1 MNDDHHWVGPAEH
14 PDMYQLISVLGQG
27 GEGSVWK
34 ASVPLSGEG
43 VSWVAIKILRPTPS
57 DDPGRWMRHSHLL
70 PALDHPGIVRVIRV
84 FVGPGPHR
92 PGQHRTT
99 RIDETAPDQSGQPEA
114 LPAGVAPGAAFRYVV
129 MSLIE
134 GETLGDWLAEQP
146 AATASQRIRA
156 LRTIAAALDYMHSG
170 ESTNVPVAHG
180 DVKPENIIRRADGST
195 VLVDLGL
202 VRLTDDSGK
211 AGRTRAYAAPELFA
225 RGALATPESDRFAF
239 VATVVH
245 ALLGQT
251 PPTVDRFGP
260 DLPAIEALLNR
271 ASTTAG
277 RPELVHALM
286 TALQCQPEQR
296 PRSMSQWLS
305 TLTETLS
312 SMTPSEGLAVAA
324 GGATTA
330 LSDGPPVRPP
340 GPQSRNRSRLVAAGV
355 AIAAVVAVVA
365 ALFVFNPF
373 SGQANDI
380 EAGPP
385 SGGPGASTA
394 STLPSTPP
402 AETSSPTPSV
412 EPSGSA
418 TPTPTGTATPGPTP
432 SGEVV
437 GLLLAGP
444 QANDSGVIVTRS
456 ENAVHGMSIDAQDF
470 SINAVPVTYGWLASC
485 KLGCTSTEESYVE
498 LNLGRSYTRLEAT
511 FGISDRSSGKGPLTI
526 QVAALDDNQT
536 KIIFRQQFTI
546 GSGGKKTIN
555 VTGILRLKI
564 SFIGPLGST
573 RGALGDPTLY

>member
-1 MNDDHHWVGPAEH
+1 M
-14 PDMYQLISVLGQG
+14 
-27 GEGSVWK
+27 
-34 ASVPLSGEG
+34 
-43 VSWVAIKILRPTPS
+43 
-57 DDPGRWMRHSHLL
+57 
-70 PALDHPGIVRVIRV
+70 
-84 FVGPGPHR
+84 
-92 PGQHRTT
+92 
-99 RIDETAPDQSGQPEA
+99 
-114 LPAGVAPGAAFRYVV
+114 PAGVAPGAAFRYVV

-146 AATASQRIRA
+146 AASASQRIRA

-202 VRLTDDSGK
+202 VRLTDDGGK

-251 PPTVDRFGP
+251 PPTADPFGP

-277 RPELVHALM
+277 RPQLVRALM

-296 PRSMSQWLS
+296 PRLLSQWLS
-305 TLTETLS
+305 TLTESLS
-312 SMTPSEGLAVAA
+312 STTSSEGLGAA
-324 GGATTA
+324 SGGATTTLPA
-330 LSDGPPVRPP
+330 GPPVPRP
-340 GPQSRNRSRLVAAGV
+340 RNRSRQVAAVV

-373 SGQANDI
+373 SGQANGTG
-380 EAGPP
+380 AGPP
-385 SGGPGASTA
+385 SGGPGVSSA
-394 STLPSTPP
+394 STLTSTPP
-402 AETSSPTPSV
+402 AETSSPTPGA

-418 TPTPTGTATPGPTP
+418 EPTPTGTATPGPTP
-432 SGEVV
+432 SGEVA
-437 GLLLAGP
+437 GLLIAGP
-444 QANDSGVIVTRS
+444 QANDSGVIVARS
-456 ENAVHGMSIDAQDF
+456 ENAVHGMSIDAQNF

-485 KLGCTSTEESYVE
+485 KLGCGSTEESYVE
-498 LNLGRSYTRLEAT
+498 LNLGRSYTKLEAT

-536 KIIFRQQFTI
+536 KIIFKQQFTI
-546 GSGGKKTIN
+546 GSGGKKNIN